1 MGVLGGGK
9 IINMGLLDS
18 FMMQLA
24 KKVGP
29 AYRAACGH
37 RAYGLRYQDVLVET
51 PVVVEAIR
59 RLPPLEQEL
68 RTRRLK
74 IANDCA
80 IKLLQHL
87 DITEVDAQLLGL
99 LAVQRISE
107 NAELQR
113 LLAHRRQTKR
123 TAETLLTLRII
134 VLERDLG
141 LHGLSELPFL
151 HVQRVVQDGVHRRA
165 YRIIRNLTHSALL
178 WLLVAKKK
186 SPM

>member
-37 RAYGLRYQDVLVET
+37 RAYGLRYQDLLVET

-80 IKLLQHL
+80 IKQ
-87 DITEVDAQLLGL
+87 QLLP
-99 LAVQRISE
+99 
-107 NAELQR
+107 
-113 LLAHRRQTKR
+113 AHLQTKP
-123 TAETLLTLRII
+123 EEDVPYLSDLLEEVEQEFKDR
-134 VLERDLG
+134 ESFR
-141 LHGLSELPFL
+141 F
-151 HVQRVVQDGVHRRA
+151 
-165 YRIIRNLTHSALL
+165 
-178 WLLVAKKK
+178 
-186 SPM
+186 

>member
-29 AYRAACGH
+29 AYRAACGY
-37 RAYGLRYQDVLVET
+37 RAYGLRYQDLLVET

-80 IKLLQHL
+80 IKQ
-87 DITEVDAQLLGL
+87 QLLP
-99 LAVQRISE
+99 
-107 NAELQR
+107 
-113 LLAHRRQTKR
+113 AHLQTKPGGR
-123 TAETLLTLRII
+123 PLSIRSFGRGRAGVQGPRVVPFLNLESEEWKCCFVDTLRW
-134 VLERDLG
+134 
-141 LHGLSELPFL
+141 
-151 HVQRVVQDGVHRRA
+151 RA
-165 YRIIRNLTHSALL
+165 SACSALL
-178 WLLVAKKK
+178 RTLMHSVTIKR
-186 SPM
+186 